1 MLWKRRRRREGAAAP
16 PQCAGF
22 VRIEFG
28 IGHPAAYGARADS
41 PALHWLLHR
50 IGAGKIVT
58 DRGRISPTSRFREMS
73 FRRKQRDRTT
83 TGAASV
89 AVLMR
94 QNDDGDFW
102 VFGYGSLMWRPGFEF
117 LDSALAWVHGYH
129 RSLCIF
135 SHVHRGTPER
145 PGLVLGLDL
154 GGSCQGVAFR
164 IAAEAREATLS
175 YLRERE
181 LVTSV
186 YQEKTVGLRFAEGGT
201 ARALTYI
208 VDRNHRQ
215 YAGRLPLEE
224 VTRLVANGVGVT
236 GDNPAY
242 VRNTYEH
249 LLQLDIHD
257 DALAKVV
264 RQLDSEPKWVR
275 RQGR

>member
-1 MLWKRRRRREGAAAP
+1 MRAAKKALHNAAFRVFSCIDPASPENIRRRRAES
-16 PQCAGF
+16 
-22 VRIEFG
+22 
-28 IGHPAAYGARADS
+28 ARAK
-41 PALHWLLHR
+41 R
-50 IGAGKIVT
+50 VRAGL
-58 DRGRISPTSRFREMS
+58 
-73 FRRKQRDRTT
+73 
-83 TGAASV
+83 
-89 AVLMR
+89 AVLM
-94 QNDDGDFW
+94 QQDDGDFW
-102 VFGYGSLMWRPGFEF
+102 VFGYGSLMWRPGFDF

-145 PGLVLGLDL
+145 PGLVLGLDY

-164 IAAEAREATLS
+164 VAAKAREATLA

-186 YQEKTVGLRFAEGGT
+186 YQEKTVGLRFSEGGT
-201 ARALTYI
+201 ARAIAYI
-208 VDRNHRQ
+208 ADRSHRQ

-224 VTRLVANGVGVT
+224 VTRLVASGVGVY

-264 RQLDSEPKWVR
+264 RKLDSAPKRAR
-275 RQGR
+275 RQSR